1 MILAIF
7 DRFPFSMTLYAVATR
22 LTLGLNL
29 FNDGANVVDRRVIA
43 DGRATVVWGV
53 FLGASIGTDRARNM
67 TQCLIEKAARG
78 EVKVAIEP
86 ARYPSSLRPHPYIE
100 SRLAVGRF
108 S

>member
-1 MILAIF
+1 MSLMGASSLMGGQ
-7 DRFPFSMTLYAVATR
+7 PFF
-22 LTLGLNL
+22 G
-29 FNDGANVVDRRVIA
+29 
-43 DGRATVVWGV
+43 GV
-53 FLGASIGTDRARNM
+53 FLGASIGTDRASNM

-86 ARYPSSLRPHPYIE
+86 ARYPRSLRRHPYIE